1 MKLILLG
8 TAGYHPSNRRHTSC
22 LLLPELGVAFDA
34 GTSLFRITPLLE
46 TRTLD
51 ICLTHAHLDHV
62 AGLTFLLNVLHQK
75 RLERVRVHAE
85 PSKLEAVAA
94 HLFAEPI
101 FPVPPPFEMIPLDRV
116 IETAEGGRITH
127 FPVKHPGGAVGYRLD
142 LPDCSMAYVTDTT
155 ASLDASY
162 VEHIHGVDLLI
173 HECNFRDGWEKTAE
187 LTGHSCLMPVAQVAL
202 AARVGR
208 LVLTHFNPL
217 DDSDDPVGVAAA
229 RDVFPNTYLGVD
241 EMEIEF

>member
-8 TAGYHPSNRRHTSC
+8 TAGYHPNNQRHTAC

-34 GTSLFRITPLLE
+34 GTSLFRITPLLQ

-75 RLERVRVHAE
+75 RLERVRVHGE
-85 PSKLEAVAA
+85 PAKLEAVAA
-94 HLFAEPI
+94 HLFAEHI

-116 IETAEGGRITH
+116 IETEEGGRITH

-142 LPDCSMAYVTDTT
+142 LPGRSMAYVTDTT

-162 VEHIHGVDLLI
+162 IEHIYGVDLLI

-187 LTGHSCLMPVAQVAL
+187 LTGHSCLTPVAQVAL

-217 DDSDDPVGVAAA
+217 EDSDDPVGVAAA